1 MDILAPDRPEPI
13 GIGSPSP
20 KFRMRRAI
28 LWVLTA
34 LAAAIG
40 GWSMIWPSQW
50 YATFPDGVADGMLG
64 QWILADGPFNE
75 HLIRDVGAMYLAL
88 AGAGVVAAL
97 STSVTAMR
105 AVGVAWIVFS
115 APHLFY
121 HLLHLHGLDAIDAVV
136 EPISL
141 ALTVVLPVPLL
152 FPARP
157 RPRARPRT
165 APASSH
171 AVTLEGSPS

>member
-1 MDILAPDRPEPI
+1 MQILAPDRPRPI
-13 GIGSPSP
+13 ANGSPSTR
-20 KFRMRRAI
+20 FRMRRVI

-40 GWSMIWPSQW
+40 GWSMIWPAEW

-97 STSVTAMR
+97 STSLTAMR

-136 EPISL
+136 EPVSL

-157 RPRARPRT
+157 RARTRPRT
-165 APASSH
+165 SPAASH

>member
-1 MDILAPDRPEPI
+1 
-13 GIGSPSP
+13 
-20 KFRMRRAI
+20 MRRAI

-40 GWSMIWPSQW
+40 GWSMIWPAQW

-121 HLLHLHGLDAIDAVV
+121 HLLHLHGLDAVDAVV

-152 FPARP
+152 FPARS
-157 RPRARPRT
+157 RPRSRAHTRT
-165 APASSH
+165 APADSH

>member
-1 MDILAPDRPEPI
+1 
-13 GIGSPSP
+13 
-20 KFRMRRAI
+20 MRRVI

-34 LAAAIG
+34 LATAIG
-40 GWSMIWPSQW
+40 GWSMIWPAEW

-97 STSVTAMR
+97 STSLTAMR

-157 RPRARPRT
+157 RARAGTRPRT
-165 APASSH
+165 APAASH
-171 AVTLEGSPS
+171 AVALEGSAS

>member
-1 MDILAPDRPEPI
+1 
-13 GIGSPSP
+13 
-20 KFRMRRAI
+20 MRRAI

-40 GWSMIWPSQW
+40 GWSMIWPAEW

-152 FPARP
+152 FPP

-165 APASSH
+165 APAASH